1 MDYTKLSSAFIYK
14 NRTDI
19 NEFTKNNE
27 LNNQLARIMHKYYF
41 LNEFSAEDKMLACFN
56 TAYYI
61 CTILLLEETPYWR
74 WREIYNIAGIPG
86 SRNDNVNRS
95 ITLSLVLIYLQYF
108 ADEWKANNQELIKE
122 IETVVEHTDF
132 YFETGKISKG
142 SNDIKTSFFCPRTID
157 KETLLDVKRDNF
169 NCVTFTD
176 FFKKDIIVD
185 LINHLGK
192 TAAEK
197 LLIIYFLD
205 EEAKD
210 FYGGLGYY
218 LSDVQPMLNQMKE
231 DVAKLFFEKR
241 VTLPIFI
248 GRTLFNVENIL
259 NKTRDD
265 INEGKVDL
273 EDKMTISS
281 RTEENKTSTEQL
293 KILEAKDAE
302 IAKLKAEIEILTI
315 DNEGYELKEKCM
327 PAHQAA
333 ILVVALCRELKQMP
347 ANGRE
352 LLSPLLQLLWGFTES
367 TSKQALRKKIT
378 QEQAEKVAKK
388 LDELKFTPK
397 VSRLV
402 RELPKTLEKE
412 NRERLQNL
420 NKAH

>member
-1 MDYTKLSSAFIYK
+1 MDYTKLPVAFVYKERIY
-14 NRTDI
+14 I
-19 NEFTKNNE
+19 NEFTANCS
-27 LNNQLARIMHKYYF
+27 LNKQLANLIHKKY
-41 LNEFSAEDKMLACFN
+41 LINEFNAEDKMLACFN
-56 TAYYI
+56 AAYYI
-61 CTILLLEETPYWR
+61 CTIMLLEYNPYWR
-74 WREIYNIAGIPG
+74 WKEFSNIAGIPG
-86 SRNDNVNRS
+86 SGNEDVNRQVS
-95 ITLSLVLIYLQYF
+95 LSMVLIYLQYF
-108 ADEWKANNQELIKE
+108 ADEWIANNQELIKE
-122 IETVVEHTDF
+122 IEKVVEHTDF

-197 LLIIYFLD
+197 LLIINFLD

-210 FYGGLGYY
+210 YYGGLGYY
-218 LSDVQPMLNQMKE
+218 LSDVRPMLNQLKI
-231 DVAKLFFEKR
+231 DVPKFLNK
-241 VTLPIFI
+241 VTLPLII
-248 GRTLFNVENIL
+248 GHTYYGSPESLFT
-259 NKTRDD
+259 K
-265 INEGKVDL
+265 K
-273 EDKMTISS
+273 
-281 RTEENKTSTEQL
+281 STERTTGMSDKDEIINIKEKDRIQNERLKYMEEKETEIDSLKDTIETL
-293 KILEAKDAE
+293 KIELEGFK
-302 IAKLKAEIEILTI
+302 T
-315 DNEGYELKEKCM
+315 KEKCL

-352 LLSPLLQLLWGFTES
+352 FLFPLLQLLWGFTES

-378 QEQAEKVAKK
+378 QKQADKVADK
-388 LDELKFTPK
+388 LDELIITPK
-397 VSRLV
+397 ISRLI
-402 RELPKTLEKE
+402 RSLPEILEKE